1 MDNLEEQEPENKDFI
16 YLSEDWEVK
25 WWTKN
30 LGVSVNQ
37 LKQAVAEVGNSAA
50 KVKEHLQEKN

>member
-1 MDNLEEQEPENKDFI
+1 MDNIDEEPENTDFI
-16 YLSEDWEVK
+16 YLSKDWEVK

-37 LKQAVAEVGNSAA
+37 LKNAVARVGNSAD
-50 KVKEHLQEKN
+50 KVKEHLQQKN